1 MFTVA
6 LIGADGSGKSTIAR
20 KLTEEFPYPLR
31 VIYMGTSLE
40 SSNYALP
47 WSRLALKLKLRTIR
61 RKAHEKGIT
70 DPTYLTTHHFE
81 HRRGNTGTIRTILR
95 VANRVMEEWYRQI
108 IAWSF
113 LVRGY
118 IVVFDRH
125 FLFDLAPNPDQGR
138 GQLIDRLHYWH
149 LSHIYPKPGLVIY
162 LDAAPEVLIKRKSE
176 VPTEYLQKRIDNWLE
191 IGRRLRNFVTVDA
204 EQPLDGV
211 YTDVNLQLLRFLTA
225 HTPDPH
231 ANQ

>member
-20 KLTEEFPYPLR
+20 KLTEGFPYPLH

-40 SSNYALP
+40 SSNYSLP
-47 WSRLALKLKLRTIR
+47 WSQLALKLKLRAIR
-61 RKAHEKGIT
+61 RKAHDNGIT
-70 DPTYLTTHHFE
+70 DPTYLTTHHIE
-81 HRRGNTGTIRTILR
+81 HRRGDTGTTRTILR
-95 VANRVMEEWYRQI
+95 VVNRVMEEWYRQI

-125 FLFDLAPNPDQGR
+125 FLFDLAPGPDQGK

-149 LSHIYPKPGLVIY
+149 LCHIYPKPGLVIY
-162 LDAAPEVLIKRKSE
+162 LDAAPEVLIERKSE
-176 VPTEYLQKRIDNWLE
+176 VPPEYLQKRIDNWLE
-191 IGRRLRNFVTVDA
+191 IGKRLPNFVKVSA

-211 YTDVNLQLLRFLTA
+211 YADVNQELLRFMATRTPEA
-225 HTPDPH
+225 HE
-231 ANQ
+231 NQ